1 MIPSKAAQEI
11 AATNYLRL
19 PLAQRSGAK
28 LAGRIAAGAELTDD
42 EVGQL
47 AGFFST
53 ADASPEYAI
62 AVGLVGGAPMA
73 RQIQAS
79 GLKKA
84 TTTATSPPARQ
95 AMASAGVE
103 LPLITEMVQ
112 AVDEQLERLD
122 LQAAGEIRGAV
133 QMGFRSALDRVGRMA
148 KRNNPGESR
157 PAVVVAA
164 ASGAEMFEGLN
175 VENLIRP
182 AIEDACAMVDRIIG
196 QWQLQ
201 LLQVVGDAWRVDFD
215 SETLDEISTARADAC
230 TLLEQ
235 RLTTEVTYRIETGA
249 AAEHVDEGNDRILQA
264 PPGLLADVGA
274 VAGGAEL
281 VTDEFGNLRPKR
293 DSAALAVREAFAG
306 GNGVMI
312 GPNVELLTAQAVA
325 ALREAESDPEPV
337 TAAARRRAGALISD
351 ALRDELAVAAGSDS
365 VSPVVVFDRTWLWRR
380 NYHGVSQTV
389 FAAHDLDGDT
399 FTESEFNEPGA
410 PRPRD
415 HNYCNCEAI
424 PKRVAVT
431 G

>member
-19 PLAQRSGAK
+19 SIEQRAGAK
-28 LAGRIAAGAELTDD
+28 LAGRIAGGAALTDD
-42 EVGQL
+42 EVEQL
-47 AGFFST
+47 DAFFST
-53 ADASPEYAI
+53 PNGSPEYRVAC
-62 AVGLVGGAPMA
+62 GLVGGAPMA
-73 RQIQAS
+73 RALESLRAEAAQVS
-79 GLKKA
+79 
-84 TTTATSPPARQ
+84 TRQ
-95 AMASAGVE
+95 AMPNAGTA
-103 LPLITEMVQ
+103 LPLVTEMIET
-112 AVDEQLERLD
+112 VDGQLERLD
-122 LQAAGEIRGAV
+122 LQASGEIRGAV

-148 KRNNPGESR
+148 KRNNPDESR

-164 ASGAEMFEGLN
+164 ASGADMFEGLN
-175 VENLIRP
+175 VANLIRP
-182 AIEDACAMVDRIIG
+182 AIDDACAMVDRIIG

-201 LLQVVGDAWRVDFD
+201 LLQVVGDAWQVDFD
-215 SETLDEISTARADAC
+215 SDTLAEISNARADAC

-235 RLTTEVTYRIETGA
+235 RLTTEVEYRIQTGA
-249 AAEHVDEGNDRILQA
+249 AAEHIDESNDRLLQA

-281 VTDEFGNLRPKR
+281 FTDEFGNLRPR
-293 DSAALAVREAFAG
+293 RNTAALAARDSFQG

-312 GPNVELLTAQAVA
+312 GPNVELLTQQAVVA
-325 ALREAESDPEPV
+325 VRESETDPAPV

-351 ALRDELAVAAGSDS
+351 ALREELAVAAGTDA
-365 VSPVVVFDRTWLWRR
+365 VSTAIRFDRSWLWRR
-380 NYHGVSQTV
+380 NYHGVSQSV
-389 FAAHDLDGDT
+389 FPDHDLDGET
-399 FTESEFNEPGA
+399 LTEDEFNEPGA